1 MYMVS
6 RELVKAGPL
15 GFPQV
20 NIGVLMGAYSGRG
33 GWWWWLDEVGGGWSR
48 TENRLGGSGAVGSV
62 GSLGG
67 LAADVVSGGRLEQ
80 FPSFPGRQLSQNLFA
95 FTQAQ
100 PLQEP
105 DLLHLQ
111 HAIFFC
117 TPFFFAPAL
126 IWELHSVSRCS

>member
-1 MYMVS
+1 
-6 RELVKAGPL
+6 
-15 GFPQV
+15 
-20 NIGVLMGAYSGRG
+20 MGS
-33 GWWWWLDEVGGGWSR
+33 
-48 TENRLGGSGAVGSV
+48 VGSV

-111 HAIFFC
+111 HAIFENLVQNHNIRKWRL
-117 TPFFFAPAL
+117 TQRTAT
-126 IWELHSVSRCS
+126 WQS